1 MLGQGH
7 CWFALK
13 KWEDAARC
21 FLKVD
26 VLYGFDDLKPEAL
39 AMAARSWGQAGDAE
53 KAAMYRADLKKRYP
67 KSKEAQGQ

>member
-26 VLYGFDDLKPEAL
+26 VLYGFDELKPEAL
-39 AMAARSWGQAGDAE
+39 VMAARSWEQAGDAE
-53 KAAMYRADLKKRYP
+53 KAAMYRADLKKRFP
-67 KSKEAQGQ
+67 KAREAQGL